1 MRVQKNITAENQWS
15 DKFKLVGDDGAIG
28 IRRALIS
35 TLQGTADSTVSIRR
49 YDPADGTTV
58 ISVTKVTEPAMALEV
73 PVEGIYD
80 FGVATGD
87 FGTGACLVTVE
98 Q

>member
-28 IRRALIS
+28 IRRALVSIV
-35 TLQGTADSTVSIRR
+35 QGTVESTVSIRR

-58 ISVTKVTEPAMALEV
+58 ISVIQVTDPATALEV
-73 PVEGIYD
+73 PVEGVYD

>member
-35 TLQGTADSTVSIRR
+35 IVQGTAESTVSIRR
-49 YDPADGTTV
+49 YDPADGTTI
-58 ISVTKVTEPAMALEV
+58 ISVVQVTDPATVLEI

-80 FGVATGD
+80 FGVAAGD

-98 Q
+98 

>member
-1 MRVQKNITAENQWS
+1 MRVQKSITAQNQWS
-15 DKFKLVGDDGAIG
+15 NKFTLVGDDGAIG

-35 TLQGTADSTVSIRR
+35 IVQGTADSTVSIRR

-58 ISVTKVTEPAMALEV
+58 ISVTKTTKSSAVEV
-73 PVEGIYD
+73 PVEGVYD

>member
-1 MRVQKNITAENQWS
+1 MRIQKSITTQNQWS

-35 TLQGTADSTVSIRR
+35 IVQGTAESTVSIRR

-58 ISVTKVTEPAMALEV
+58 ISVIQVTDPATALEV
-73 PVEGIYD
+73 PVEGTYD

>member
-1 MRVQKNITAENQWS
+1 MRVQKNITAQNQWS
-15 DKFKLVGDDGAIG
+15 EKFMLIGDDGAMG
-28 IRRALIS
+28 VRRALVSI
-35 TLQGTADSTVSIRR
+35 LQRTAESTVSIRR

-58 ISVTKVTEPAMALEV
+58 IFVIKTTDPATALEV
-73 PVEGIYD
+73 PVTGIYD
-80 FGVATGD
+80 VGVATGD

>member
-1 MRVQKNITAENQWS
+1 MRVQKNITAQNQWS
-15 DKFKLVGDDGAIG
+15 DKFRLLGDDGALG

-35 TLQGTADSTVSIRR
+35 IVQGTAESTVSIRR

-58 ISVTKVTEPAMALEV
+58 ISVIQVTDPATALEI